1 MTAPAEP
8 ILASTLWTLHL
19 ATQDTTA
26 DNPVPGH
33 KRHSTG
39 LPSLDGALEGG
50 FDYGSISCISAEPN
64 SGSGDIMLAVLVSHL
79 LSDLGATATVIDIT
93 LSFDLRRLHGKLVHA
108 LQLRGRDTG
117 EAMSVLERLKIMKIF
132 DFVGLTESV
141 VEVRESLEGH
151 STYSPAH
158 VLRQAAP
165 RGTVGDSEDE
175 DEMLDAPTLPSTVPR
190 DGSKS
195 TLNLSLLIIDSIS
208 QVAAPLIK
216 SNYVQGHALLT
227 SFIRSLA
234 HLTRTHCLCTLLLN
248 GTTTYSQSKEDTP
261 SIFSSCTLR
270 PALGKTFA
278 YMLDLHLL
286 VHVIP
291 KTAADA
297 RRVYGSK
304 HEGKS
309 EQEAELVEVIEVLQD
324 RHGSR
329 VGKWTALTLDT
340 SSNLAELL

>member
-216 SNYVQGHALLT
+216 SNYVQ
-227 SFIRSLA
+227 
-234 HLTRTHCLCTLLLN
+234 
-248 GTTTYSQSKEDTP
+248 
-261 SIFSSCTLR
+261 
-270 PALGKTFA
+270 ALGKTFA